1 VNQGLFA
8 AIAGPGSSVSNLFLE
23 DVEIHAYSHAGALAG
38 YTQNVL
44 IENCGMTGS
53 VSVVG
58 FCAGGLVG
66 EAGSSTPFWGCFSL
80 GSVDG
85 AVYVGGLVG
94 YFFDGQIRDSFS
106 RADAEATGSDCGG
119 LIGHGNDNA
128 IYDSYAA
135 GRVTAPVGGGGL
147 MGTGEHAP
155 IVTGC
160 YYDEDVSGQADNGY
174 GEPRSTSQ
182 MKNQSTFS
190 GWDFDT
196 VWAMDSGR
204 NDGYP
209 YLQWAEDLFEEA
221 GGSGGGCNAGAMNSL
236 PLLLLL
242 PLGLLLRKSR

>member
-1 VNQGLFA
+1 MNQGLFA
-8 AIAGPGSSVSNLFLE
+8 AVTGPGSSVRNLFLE

-38 YTQNVL
+38 NTQDVL

-53 VSVVG
+53 VTVVG
-58 FCAGGLVG
+58 MAAGGLVG
-66 EAGSSTPFWGCFSL
+66 EAGSSTTIRQCFSL
-80 GSVDG
+80 GSVEG

-94 YFFDGQIRDSFS
+94 YFFDGQVLDSFS
-106 RADAEATGSDCGG
+106 RADAEATTSDCGG

-135 GRVTAPVGGGGL
+135 GRVTSPVGSGGL

-155 IVTGC
+155 IVDGC
-160 YYDEDVSGQADNGY
+160 YYDEGVSGQDDNGY

-182 MKNQSTFS
+182 MRILSTFS
-190 GWDFDT
+190 GWDFDDI
-196 VWAMDSGR
+196 WAIDSGR

-221 GGSGGGCNAGAMNSL
+221 GGSGGGCNAGVMNAL
-236 PLLLLL
+236 PLLLLM
-242 PLGLLLRKSR
+242 PLGLLLRKPR

>member
-1 VNQGLFA
+1 MNQGLFA
-8 AIAGPGSSVSNLFLE
+8 AVAGPGSSVRNLFLE
-23 DVEIHAYSHAGALAG
+23 DVEIYAYSHAGALVG
-38 YTQNVL
+38 YTQIVL

-58 FCAGGLVG
+58 MGAGGLVG
-66 EAGSSTPFWGCFSL
+66 EAGSSTTIRECFSL
-80 GSVDG
+80 GSVNGDQF
-85 AVYVGGLVG
+85 VGGLVG
-94 YFFDGQIRDSFS
+94 YFFDGQVHDSFS
-106 RADAEATGSDCGG
+106 RADAEANTGDCGG

-135 GRVTAPVGGGGL
+135 GRVTAPVGSGGL

-155 IVTGC
+155 IVSDC

-182 MKNQSTFS
+182 MKTQSTFS
-190 GWDFDT
+190 GWDFDD
-196 VWAMDSGR
+196 VWEMDSGR

-221 GGSGGGCNAGAMNSL
+221 GGSGGGCNAGVSV
-236 PLLLLL
+236 PLVVLLFA
-242 PLGLLLRKSR
+242 PLGVLLRKLR